1 MDIETCEA
9 LRIDERGE
17 LSFAQLIECSGMTEG
32 ELRELVEYGALVP
45 MDPAG
50 PSWMFP
56 GDTLLI
62 ARSAGRLLRDFDL
75 DLHGVSVLLRF
86 MERIEELEGELRA
99 LRAGVAAAAM
109 PRRQG

>member
-17 LSFAQLIECSGMTEG
+17 LSFTQLVEYSGMTEG

-45 MDPAG
+45 VDPAG

-56 GDTLLI
+56 GDTLVI
-62 ARSAGRLLRDFDL
+62 ARSAGRLLREFDL

-86 MERIEELEGELRA
+86 IERIEELEAELHA
-99 LRAGVAAAAM
+99 LRAGVAAPM
-109 PRRQG
+109 PRRRG

>member
-17 LSFAQLIECSGMTEG
+17 LSFTQLVEYSGMTEG

-45 MDPAG
+45 VDPAG

-56 GDTLLI
+56 GDTLVI
-62 ARSAGRLLRDFDL
+62 ARSAGRLLREFDL

-86 MERIEELEGELRA
+86 IERIEELEAELHA
-99 LRAGVAAAAM
+99 LRAGVATPM
-109 PRRQG
+109 PRRRG

>member
-17 LSFAQLIECSGMTEG
+17 LSFSQLIECSGMTEG

-45 MDPAG
+45 LDPAG

-86 MERIEELEGELRA
+86 IERIEELEAELRA
-99 LRAGVAAAAM
+99 LRAGVAAPM
-109 PRRQG
+109 PRRRG